1 MSPGATLPLVVGYC
15 TAMATPILSIDDLPA
30 VDGLRA
36 RLEPVGD
43 LDRLGGAWRALEP
56 HSEPSFF
63 RSWGWIGCWLRH
75 LPPSRQPLA
84 VMATKG
90 AELVG
95 LGVFVPVRQRRH
107 WLAPARTLRLHESGE
122 PTFDSLFIEHNGLVA
137 KGADASAVWAAM
149 LGLLGRGGAWDEVVL
164 GGMEDHTAEASIE
177 AARAQGCPVMV
188 CAHRRAAHLDLAA
201 LRRSKRRL
209 ADTLS
214 RNTRHQLMRTRRL
227 YGAIGP
233 VTLRAARSVDEA
245 LAMLEQLKAL
255 HQRSWHRRGQPGCFA
270 VPFFETFHR
279 DLISDRF
286 RHGEIQLL
294 RAAAGAQAIGYLYN
308 FAYGDRIYAYQS
320 GFDCAADS
328 RLKPGLLTHALAI
341 ERAVREGYA
350 TYDFMAGE
358 NRLKA
363 SLASHWRDTVW
374 LSVQRPS
381 AAFWP
386 ERQFAA
392 AKNWWRARA
401 SFAGA
406 HV

>member
-164 GGMEDHTAEASIE
+164 GGMEGHTAEASIE

-270 VPFFETFHR
+270 APLFETFHR

-294 RAAAGAQAIGYLYN
+294 RAAAGAQAIG
-308 FAYGDRIYAYQS
+308 
-320 GFDCAADS
+320 
-328 RLKPGLLTHALAI
+328 
-341 ERAVREGYA
+341 
-350 TYDFMAGE
+350 
-358 NRLKA
+358 
-363 SLASHWRDTVW
+363 
-374 LSVQRPS
+374 
-381 AAFWP
+381 
-386 ERQFAA
+386 
-392 AKNWWRARA
+392 
-401 SFAGA
+401 
-406 HV
+406 